1 MINIYILQ
9 PPFWVSLIFYF
20 FHWNA
25 QVSVKVSMISV
36 LGKIKEMCLV
46 LYLSKKCVRVGFISD
61 HYLFQ
66 LKTEKY
72 VYFFAFI
79 VVFRSFRNRRVKLNY
94 WWISCVYSII
104 SI

>member
-46 LYLSKKCVRVGFISD
+46 LYLSFVLFDLILYVPSTI
-61 HYLFQ
+61 FQ
-66 LKTEKY
+66 LYRDGSSWVEP
-72 VYFFAFI
+72 VL
-79 VVFRSFRNRRVKLNY
+79 S
-94 WWISCVYSII
+94 
-104 SI
+104 

>member
-46 LYLSKKCVRVGFISD
+46 LYLSKKMCESWLKNNI
-61 HYLFQ
+61 LFLIITYFN
-66 LKTEKY
+66 LKLKNMYIFSHSLSYFDLSETEG
-72 VYFFAFI
+72 
-79 VVFRSFRNRRVKLNY
+79 
-94 WWISCVYSII
+94 
-104 SI
+104 

>member
-36 LGKIKEMCLV
+36 LGKVKEMCLV
-46 LYLSKKCVRVGFISD
+46 LYLSKKCVRVG
-61 HYLFQ
+61 
-66 LKTEKY
+66 
-72 VYFFAFI
+72 
-79 VVFRSFRNRRVKLNY
+79 
-94 WWISCVYSII
+94 
-104 SI
+104 

>member
-46 LYLSKKCVRVGFISD
+46 LYLSKKFVRE
-61 HYLFQ
+61 LA
-66 LKTEKY
+66 EK
-72 VYFFAFI
+72 
-79 VVFRSFRNRRVKLNY
+79 
-94 WWISCVYSII
+94 
-104 SI
+104 